1 MGNKFMTLTFIC
13 TNVLTMIFL
22 EGHVMV
28 VLFSKAGREGRARVK
43 LILSGK
49 KDERYYLYY

>member
-49 KDERYYLYY
+49 KDER